1 MEERAHYKLDRK
13 ITVDEYQRLGREGF
27 FPEDV
32 RLELIDGEVRE
43 MSPVGPVHAG
53 IVDRITEALMR
64 RLIDTHRTR
73 VQNPI
78 DLDARNEPQP
88 DIVVAR
94 RLAEL
99 GHRHP
104 NPSDV
109 LLAIEVSDSTLRQDR
124 RQNIPPYARAGI
136 LEAWVNDVASRRIH
150 VFTQPAGITY
160 QSETCTG
167 STHMAL
173 GTRRPPVR
181 QGTRSGFDRRGR
193 CEDVRS

>member
-1 MEERAHYKLDRK
+1 MEERAHYHLDRK

-64 RLIDTHRTR
+64 RLIDTHRIR

-78 DLDARNEPQP
+78 DLDAHNEPQP
-88 DIVVAR
+88 DIVVAK
-94 RLAEL
+94 RLTEL
-99 GHRHP
+99 DHRHP

-124 RQNIPPYARAGI
+124 RHKIPRYARAGI
-136 LEAWVNDVASRRIH
+136 PESWVVDVGRRRIH
-150 VFTQPAGITY
+150 VFTEPAAVTY
-160 QSETCTG
+160 QSET
-167 STHMAL
+167 THAP
-173 GTRRPPVR
+173 GDTIESP
-181 QGTRSGFDRRGR
+181 TIRSLRVPASEILPRD
-193 CEDVRS
+193 